1 MLSLVKAGYGDFE
14 VVSRMSVEDVL
25 DAIEF
30 EEMRA
35 DIEVHKY
42 EQARQNNGNN

>member
-14 VVSRMSVEDVL
+14 VVSRMSVVEVL

-35 DIEVHKY
+35 DIEQYQY
-42 EQARQNNGNN
+42 EQARNG